1 MAAAPFSYSPSMPD
15 LQGNIAAASKLF
27 QEASK
32 LMCNGQ
38 PCAAGLVAW
47 ADTLAERGEHGAAL
61 ARSAH
66 LMLPARRRML
76 TAALACTC
84 CTRL

>member
-1 MAAAPFSYSPSMPD
+1 MAKTLSAAESVPLHCCSTFAHSPSMPD

-66 LMLPARRRML
+66 L
-76 TAALACTC
+76 
-84 CTRL
+84 